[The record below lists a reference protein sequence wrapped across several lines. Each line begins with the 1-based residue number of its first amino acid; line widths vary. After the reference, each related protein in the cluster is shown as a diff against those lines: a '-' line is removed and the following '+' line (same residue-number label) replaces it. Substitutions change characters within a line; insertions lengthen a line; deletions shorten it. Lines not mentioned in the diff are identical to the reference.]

1 MPHCILE
8 YSDNIADPVDIREL
22 FRQLHEVLV
31 GTGQFTLADIKSRAI
46 RHEVYL
52 IADGDPDRVFITM
65 NLAILTGRSD
75 EVKAH
80 MARAVRELLERSF
93 PRTLA
98 EKKCSLTVQVSELHR
113 PSYQKVLSKG
123 F

>member
-8 YSDNIADPVDIREL
+8 YSDNIADPVDIRDL

-98 EKKCSLTVQVSELHR
+98 DKKCSLTVQVSELHR

>member
-8 YSDNIADPVDIREL
+8 YSDNIADPIDLRDL
-22 FRQLHEVLV
+22 FRQLHDVLV
-31 GTGQFTLADIKSRAI
+31 GTGEFALADIKSRAVK
-46 RHEVYL
+46 HEVYL

-65 NLAILTGRSD
+65 NLAILSGRSD
-75 EVKAH
+75 EVKAR

-98 EKKCSLTVQVSELHR
+98 ERKCNLTVQVSELHR
-113 PSYQKVLSKG
+113 PSYQKVFSES

>member
-8 YSDNIADPVDIREL
+8 YSDNIADPVDIRDL
-22 FRQLHEVLV
+22 FRQLHDVLV
-31 GTGQFTLADIKSRAI
+31 GTGEFTLADIKSRAI
-46 RHEVYL
+46 KHEVYL

-75 EVKAH
+75 EVKAG

-98 EKKCSLTVQVSELHR
+98 EKKCSLSVQVSELHR

>member
-8 YSDNIADPVDIREL
+8 YSGNIADPVDLHDLFREL
-22 FRQLHEVLV
+22 HDVLV
-31 GTGQFTLADIKSRAI
+31 GTGEFALADIKSRAI

-65 NLAILTGRSD
+65 NLAILSGRSD

-113 PSYQKVLSKG
+113 PSYQKVLG
-123 F
+123 GA

>member
-8 YSDNIADPVDIREL
+8 YTDNIADPVDFRDL
-22 FRQLHEVLV
+22 FRQLHDVLV
-31 GTGQFTLADIKSRAI
+31 GTGEFTLADIKSRAI

-65 NLAILTGRSD
+65 NLAVLTGRSD

-98 EKKCSLTVQVSELHR
+98 EKKCSLSVQVSELHR